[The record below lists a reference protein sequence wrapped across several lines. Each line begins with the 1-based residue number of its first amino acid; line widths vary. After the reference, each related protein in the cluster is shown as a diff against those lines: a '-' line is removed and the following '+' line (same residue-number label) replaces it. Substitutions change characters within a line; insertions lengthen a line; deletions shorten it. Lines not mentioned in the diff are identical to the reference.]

1 MKNPNVLICVLI
13 ESKINE
19 ITDTINQTY
28 SILEAVKLHRKVR
41 ILDCIL
47 YQVCSNEIKKS
58 EDF

>member
-1 MKNPNVLICVLI
+1 MKNTNVLICVLI

-47 YQVCSNEIKKS
+47 YQVCSNEIKS
-58 EDF
+58 M

>member
-28 SILEAVKLHRKVR
+28 SILEPVKLHRKVR

-47 YQVCSNEIKKS
+47 YQVCSNEIKS
-58 EDF
+58 M

>member
-47 YQVCSNEIKKS
+47 YQICSNEIKS
-58 EDF
+58 M

>member
-47 YQVCSNEIKKS
+47 YQVCSNEIKS
-58 EDF
+58 M